1 MEDIA
6 MKRKPKMHNEH
17 EFDVDNIYQEDDRQ
31 LDIMEDSLFDIT
43 NQWDRK
49 GCNTASTL
57 L

>member
-1 MEDIA
+1 

-31 LDIMEDSLFDIT
+31 LDIMEDSIFDIT
-43 NQWDRK
+43 NQRDRK